1 MTKTLSV
8 MAEERT
14 CGDCVKRG
22 MRQWKT
28 DAEGHRNCYVY
39 CRHMAGMEN
48 RTVKLNVGALACR
61 NFWPREKG
69 DAPDD
74 GQV

>member
-1 MTKTLSV
+1 MTKTLSA

-14 CGDCVKRG
+14 CGGCVKRG

-48 RTVKLNVGALACR
+48 RTVRLDLGVPACR
-61 NFWPREKG
+61 NFRPIEGG
-69 DAPDD
+69 DD
-74 GQV
+74 

>member
-1 MTKTLSV
+1 MTKTLSA

-39 CRHMAGMEN
+39 CRHMAGREN
-48 RTVKLNVGALACR
+48 RTVRLDLSVPACR
-61 NFWPREKG
+61 NFRPIEGG
-69 DAPDD
+69 DDCDD
-74 GQV
+74 EEA